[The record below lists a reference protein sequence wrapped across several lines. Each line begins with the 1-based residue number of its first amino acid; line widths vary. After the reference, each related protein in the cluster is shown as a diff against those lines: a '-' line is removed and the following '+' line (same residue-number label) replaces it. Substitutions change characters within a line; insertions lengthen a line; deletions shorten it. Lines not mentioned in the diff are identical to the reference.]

1 MPKPVL
7 VTEKAFAATVRAY
20 AEARGW
26 TVWLTWR
33 SVHSPKG
40 EPDLRLVRPPRFL
53 LVELKSAKGK
63 LTPAQAEAGELL
75 RQCPGVEYHCFRPRD
90 WPEIERVLA

>member
-1 MPKPVL
+1 MPEPVL

-20 AEARGW
+20 AEALGW

-40 EPDLRLVRPPRFL
+40 EPDLRMVRPPRFL
-53 LVELKSAKGK
+53 IWELKSERGK
-63 LTPAQAEAGELL
+63 LTPAQAEAGSLL
-75 RQCPGVEYHCFRPRD
+75 QQCPGVEYRCFKPVD
-90 WPEIERVLA
+90 WPQIERELA